1 MKSERKINLLTV
13 IYALYAGSI
22 IAMNIMATKQFDLW
36 QFTVTTGILVSPIAF
51 IIQDV
56 VTEVFGYKEA
66 RRMISTGF
74 IVMLGATL
82 FYQLAIIIPP
92 SQYWEGQAAFSSIL
106 GTTLRISIA
115 SLSAYYIGSLTNAW
129 VMDKLRKKYK
139 EQLFFRLISSTIVGQ
154 VLDNLVF
161 AVVAFTGILPGAAIA
176 SMVIGGTLFETIYEI
191 ILYPVTRGLIM
202 RAKNYLEVDEDVI

>member
-1 MKSERKINLLTV
+1 MKLKKQMHLLTV
-13 IYALYAGSI
+13 IYALYAGSVI
-22 IAMNIMATKQFDLW
+22 TMNIMATKQFDLF

-56 VTEVFGYKEA
+56 TTEVFGYKEA

-74 IVMLGATL
+74 IIMLGSTL

-92 SQYWEGQAAFSSIL
+92 SHYWDNQAAFGSIL

-115 SLSAYYIGSLTNAW
+115 SLSAYYVGSLMNAW

-139 EQLFFRLISSTIVGQ
+139 EQLFFRLISSTLVGQ

-161 AVVAFTGILPGAAIA
+161 AVVAFTGILPAAAII
-176 SMVIGGTLFETIYEI
+176 SMVIGGTLFETVYEI
-191 ILYPVTRGLIM
+191 ILYPVTRALII
-202 RAKNYLEVDEDVI
+202 RAKSYIEVDEYVI